1 MHEGLVQ
8 ADLVTQLLR
17 NDDAVDGDY
26 PAALR
31 EIISLAE
38 HRHASDI
45 ITSWPNH
52 HPTTLHALDRVAAD
66 LGLGGVWL
74 KDESTR
80 FGLGAFKSV
89 GGAYA
94 VYRVLE
100 QHIRERRPNADVSPA
115 ALIAGAHSDISS
127 NITFACASAG
137 NHGRAVAWGAQLFG
151 ARCVVYLYQGVSAGR
166 RAAIESLGAIVDA
179 TAPDYDYAVRKI
191 AEDADRNGWVVISDT
206 AYGDYRAVP
215 RLVMQGYTVI
225 AQEALEQLGSQRPT
239 HVLLQ
244 AGVGGFA
251 GAIAAHLWERLGSQR
266 PRVLVVEPGGAA
278 CVRQCISQR
287 RFSALAS
294 AQSIMG
300 GLNCAEASTIAWEIL
315 QLAADWSV
323 TISDDES
330 IAAMRKLGSIGITA
344 GESGAAG
351 FAALQSLA
359 RNPAARAAVGL
370 DQNAHVLLFSTEGAT
385 DPATYHAL
393 TGLELHT

>member
-8 ADLVTQLLR
+8 ANLVTQLLR
-17 NDDAVDGDY
+17 NDDVVAGDY
-26 PAALR
+26 PVALR

-38 HRHASDI
+38 HRSARDI
-45 ITSWPNH
+45 VTTWPGYQV
-52 HPTTLHALDRVAAD
+52 TKLHNLDRVADA
-66 LGLGGVWL
+66 LGLGTVWL

-100 QHIRERRPNADVSPA
+100 QRIRERHPNADVSPA

-127 NITFACASAG
+127 NVTFACASAG

-166 RAAIESLGAIVDA
+166 RAAIASLGAIVDA
-179 TAPDYDYAVRKI
+179 TAPDYDHAVRKI
-191 AEDADRNGWVVISDT
+191 AEAADRNGWLVISDT

-225 AQEALEQLGSQRPT
+225 AQEVLEQLGNQRPT
-239 HVLLQ
+239 HVFLQ

-251 GAIAAHLWERLGSQR
+251 AAMAAHFWESLGSQR
-266 PRVLVVEPGGAA
+266 PQFIVVEPEGAA
-278 CVRQCISQR
+278 CVRQCMAQR
-287 RFSALAS
+287 KFSALAS
-294 AQSIMG
+294 SQSIMG

-315 QLAADWSV
+315 QQAADWSV

-330 IAAMRKLGSIGITA
+330 IAAMRNLGSMGITA

-351 FAALQSLA
+351 FAALHSIA
-359 RNPAARAAVGL
+359 RHPAARAALGL
-370 DQNAHVLLFSTEGAT
+370 DQDARVLLFSTEGAT

-393 TGLELHT
+393 TGLELPA